1 MSQSIS
7 ASRPRILPSC
17 AEGGFHSVALLVA
30 VEGGGQVLLAV
41 LGPAH
46 RPPQP
51 QRGRRHGHLL
61 PADHALEPE
70 PAADIRS
77 DHPDRALRQAEGLR
91 DAGTDLVRDLG
102 GDVHDQLI
110 VAVIPFGQAGASL
123 QGQGGDPG
131 AGEGGADGD
140 GRPGEDLRKTVV
152 VEHQQV
158 DQAVTVVMQPGRP
171 GGGGGFHARHGGLR
185 IPVHLDQ
192 LGRVLRPVG
201 VVGDHH
207 RHRLADEP
215 DLVSPARMGIAVGT
229 NSSRS
234 SIASR

>member
-7 ASRPRILPSC
+7 ASRPRILPSG

-51 QRGRRHGHLL
+51 QRGRRHGHLF

-131 AGEGGADGD
+131 A
-140 GRPGEDLRKTVV
+140 
-152 VEHQQV
+152 
-158 DQAVTVVMQPGRP
+158 
-171 GGGGGFHARHGGLR
+171 
-185 IPVHLDQ
+185 
-192 LGRVLRPVG
+192 
-201 VVGDHH
+201 
-207 RHRLADEP
+207 
-215 DLVSPARMGIAVGT
+215 
-229 NSSRS
+229 
-234 SIASR
+234 